1 MKNIICIDL
10 LNGSFKKSVRI
21 LENLGISNS
30 LYIHDEDC
38 TMDLYLLIDT
48 MNRFP
53 SFNKNILLSKVY
65 INKFGMVVG
74 WVKYNKLNKNNDYC
88 NNNLLLDD
96 MLNLKPVDKIDEFK
110 KKSMFSLNMMTR
122 DELIVLSN

>member
-10 LNGSFKKSVRI
+10 LNGSFKKSVVI

-38 TMDLYLLIDT
+38 IMDLYLLIDT

-65 INKFGMVVG
+65 INRFGMVVG
-74 WVKYNKLNKNNDYC
+74 WIKYNKLNKTSEYC

-110 KKSMFSLNMMTR
+110 KTSMFSLNMMTR

>member
-10 LNGSFKKSVRI
+10 LNGSFKKSFVI

-65 INKFGMVVG
+65 INRFGMVVG
-74 WVKYNKLNKNNDYC
+74 WIKYNKLNKTSEYC

-110 KKSMFSLNMMTR
+110 KTSMFSLNMMTR